1 MTDTPPTV
9 DADTRRQVI
18 EGIASTLQSY
28 YVFPELGQQMSDLLH
43 TMLATHA
50 YDDLTTVEGLCEWL
64 TTNLQAI
71 SKDHHLRVRY
81 NEEPRPLSV
90 PDGYS
95 DEEIAGWVAIARS
108 ANYGFYKI
116 ERLDGNVGYLDL
128 RNFWDPSW
136 DGVGDAA
143 VGAMAL
149 LAATDALIIDLRRNT
164 GGTPGMVALISSY
177 LLGAEPVHL
186 NTIYDRISD
195 KNFQSWSLPYIP
207 GRRTPNKPVYV
218 LTSKNTFSAAEE
230 FTYNL
235 KGLKRA
241 TIVGETT
248 KGGAHPGRDISVT
261 PHFRVF
267 VPMGRPISPY
277 TGGNWE
283 GTGVEPDIAVTA
295 DEAFSHA
302 YRLALNTV
310 ITKLETSTTEIAR
323 SQSNEARRALDTLGG
338 ASGT

>member
-1 MTDTPPTV
+1 MTTMFPAV
-9 DADTRRQVI
+9 DADTRRHVI
-18 EGIASTLQSY
+18 EGVADTLKAY
-28 YVFPELGQQMSDLLH
+28 YVFPDLGQQMSDLLN
-43 TMLATHA
+43 TRLTTHA
-50 YDDLTTVEGLCEWL
+50 YDDLTTVEELCERL
-64 TTNLQAI
+64 TDNLQAI
-71 SKDHHLRVRY
+71 SRDHHLRVRY

-90 PDGYS
+90 PDSYS
-95 DEEIAGWVAIARS
+95 EEEIAEWVAIARS

-128 RNFWDPSW
+128 RNFWDPGW
-136 DGVGDAA
+136 EGAGDAA

-164 GGTPGMVALISSY
+164 GGTPSMVALISSY

-195 KNFQSWSLPYIP
+195 KNFQSWSLPYVP
-207 GRRTPNKPVYV
+207 GRRTPTKPVYV

-248 KGGAHPGRDISVT
+248 RGGAHPGRDISVT
-261 PHFRVF
+261 LHFRVF

-295 DEAFSHA
+295 DAAFSHA
-302 YRLALNTV
+302 YRLALTAV
-310 ITKLETSTTEIAR
+310 IDKFETSKGEALRNQT
-323 SQSNEARRALDTLGG
+323 NEARTALAAIGV
-338 ASGT
+338 